1 MEIID
6 YMHPEAIKYFNKKAE
21 EAIVLVKKKQEPKHQ
36 KENNLNGHYVAHK
49 INKEDIIGEMEL
61 SITNTFGDDL
71 GFHFKINQEDYG
83 ITGDDYTQ
91 IIKCVVK
98 IQKDKHYREIL
109 SVNFILEKYKKWII
123 DRYQKKE
130 KKDFISFLEYDLN
143 KVVNK
148 YQVWVPIPYTSTEK
162 EFSIGNVMIRKIS
175 EDIINSWLRIDN
187 DKNNAEML
195 QKIEKYKT
203 EIRKKYQGYA
213 AAVYEYKAEPIRA
226 QEIAMDHISD
236 ALSILR
242 LFSPSS
248 FSSRLVSGIYE
259 YGQGLME
266 SKNLFLIGPVNLKFL
281 EISKPIS
288 KGMRW
293 KIPSYIISN
302 PAMTGFNK
310 ILLNKYKNKFNKK
323 VYEALKI
330 YSKHTLKNNPF
341 DKLLYIFIA
350 LESILL
356 RNNTEAIQQNLADR
370 IAFSIE
376 KSSNERQN
384 VTRTIRKVYLMRS
397 NYIHHGVQTIEE
409 REEIDKLLDIT
420 WRMFIFLAH
429 NINRFKTKEDFIKA
443 LEDLK
448 FS

>member
-1 MEIID
+1 MID

-21 EAIVLVKKKQEPKHQ
+21 EAIVLVKKKQEPKYQ

-49 INKEDIIGEMEL
+49 ITKEDIIGEMEL

-130 KKDFISFLEYDLN
+130 KKDFISFLEHDLN

-175 EDIINSWLRIDN
+175 EDTINSWLRIDN

-242 LFSPSS
+242 LFSPSN

-266 SKNLFLIGPVNLKFL
+266 SKNLFLIGPVNLKLL

-341 DKLLYIFIA
+341 DKLLYILTA

-376 KSSNERQN
+376 KSSNGRQDI
-384 VTRTIRKVYLMRS
+384 TRTIRKIYSIRS

-409 REEIDKLLDIT
+409 RDEIDKLLDIA
-420 WRMFIFLAH
+420 WRMFIFLAQ
-429 NINRFKTKEDFIKA
+429 NVNRFKIKEDFIKA
-443 LEDLK
+443 LEK
-448 FS
+448 IKYS

>member
-1 MEIID
+1 ML
-6 YMHPEAIKYFNKKAE
+6 HPEAIKNFNKKAE
-21 EAIVLVKKKQEPKHQ
+21 EVVGLVGEQQLQ
-36 KENNLNGHYVAHK
+36 KYQKVNNLEGRYISHR
-49 INKEDIIGEMEL
+49 INKKDIIGEIKL
-61 SITNTFGDDL
+61 GVTNIFGDDL
-71 GFHFKINQEDYG
+71 GFLFQIDHKKYG
-83 ITGDDYTQ
+83 ITEADYKDL
-91 IIKCVVK
+91 IKCAEK
-98 IQKDKHYREIL
+98 IQKDKSYCEIL
-109 SVNFILEKYKKWII
+109 SVSFILEKFKKWII
-123 DRYQKKE
+123 NRYQKKE
-130 KKDFISFLEYDLN
+130 ERDFISFLEYNLN
-143 KVVNK
+143 KTINK

-162 EFSIGNVMIRKIS
+162 EFSINNVMIRKIS
-175 EDIINSWLRIDN
+175 EDVISSWFRINKNKN
-187 DKNNAEML
+187 DAEML
-195 QKIEKYKT
+195 LKIEKYKT

-242 LFSPSS
+242 LFSPSN

-266 SKNLFLIGPVNLKFL
+266 SKNLFLIDPVNLKFSQTSESL
-281 EISKPIS
+281 GR
-288 KGMRW
+288 GMRW
-293 KIPSYIISN
+293 EIPSYVISN
-302 PAMTGFNK
+302 PAMIGFNE
-310 ILLNKYKNKFNKK
+310 ILLNKYKNEFNKK

-356 RNNTEAIQQNLADR
+356 RNNTESVQLNLADR

-376 KSSNERQN
+376 KSSSGRQN
-384 VTRTIRKVYLMRS
+384 IARTIRKNYSMRS
-397 NYIHHGVQTIEE
+397 SYIHHGVQMIEE

-429 NINRFKTKEDFIKA
+429 NINRFKTKDDFIKA
-443 LEDLK
+443 LENLK
-448 FS
+448 YS

>member
-1 MEIID
+1 
-6 YMHPEAIKYFNKKAE
+6 MHPEAIKYFNKKAE
-21 EAIVLVKKKQEPKHQ
+21 EAIVLVKKKQELKHQ
-36 KENNLNGHYVAHK
+36 KESNLNGHYVAHK
-49 INKEDIIGEMEL
+49 INKEDIIGEIEL

-71 GFHFKINQEDYG
+71 GFLFQIDQREYG

-91 IIKCVVK
+91 IIKCAEK
-98 IQKDKHYREIL
+98 IQKDKSYCEIL
-109 SVNFILEKYKKWII
+109 SVSFILDKYKKWII
-123 DRYQKKE
+123 NRYQKKE
-130 KKDFISFLEYDLN
+130 KKDFISFLEYNLN
-143 KVVNK
+143 KAINK

-162 EFSIGNVMIRKIS
+162 EFFIGNVMIRKIS

-187 DKNNAEML
+187 DKNDAEML
-195 QKIEKYKT
+195 LKIEKYKT

-242 LFSPSS
+242 LFSPSN

-259 YGQGLME
+259 YGQDLME
-266 SKNLFLIGPVNLKFL
+266 SKNLFLIDPVNLKF
-281 EISKPIS
+281 SKTS
-288 KGMRW
+288 ESLGRGMRW
-293 KIPSYIISN
+293 KIPSFIISN
-302 PAMTGFNK
+302 HAMTVFNK
-310 ILLNKYKNKFNKK
+310 ILLNKYKNEFNKK
-323 VYEALKI
+323 IYEALKI

-341 DKLLYIFIA
+341 DKLLYIFMA

-356 RNNTEAIQQNLADR
+356 RNNTEAIQQNLAER

-376 KSSNERQN
+376 KTSNGRQN
-384 VTRTIRKVYLMRS
+384 VAKTIRNNYSMRS
-397 NYIHHGVQTIEE
+397 NYVHHGVQTIEE

-448 FS
+448 YS

>member
-1 MEIID
+1 
-6 YMHPEAIKYFNKKAE
+6 MHPEAIKNFNKKAE
-21 EAIVLVKKKQEPKHQ
+21 EAIVLVEKKQKPKHH
-36 KENNLNGHYVAHK
+36 KESNLNGHYVAHK
-49 INKEDIIGEMEL
+49 INKEDIIGEMKL
-61 SITNTFGDDL
+61 GITNTFGDDL
-71 GFHFKINQEDYG
+71 GFLFQIDQREYG

-91 IIKCVVK
+91 IIKCAEK
-98 IQKDKHYREIL
+98 IQKDKSYCEIL
-109 SVNFILEKYKKWII
+109 SVSFILKKYKKWII

-130 KKDFISFLEYDLN
+130 EKDFISFLEYNLN
-143 KVVNK
+143 KAVNK

-162 EFSIGNVMIRKIS
+162 EFSINNVMIRKIS
-175 EDIINSWLRIDN
+175 EDIISSWFRIDN
-187 DKNNAEML
+187 NKNDAEML
-195 QKIEKYKT
+195 QKIEECKT

-213 AAVYEYKAEPIRA
+213 AAVYEYRAEPIRA

-242 LFSPSS
+242 LFSPSN

-266 SKNLFLIGPVNLKFL
+266 SKNLFLINPVNLYFSQTSDSL
-281 EISKPIS
+281 G

-293 KIPSYIISN
+293 EIPSYIISN

-341 DKLLYIFIA
+341 DKLLYICIA

-356 RNNTEAIQQNLADR
+356 RNNTEAVQQNLADR

-376 KSSNERQN
+376 KSSNGRQN
-384 VTRTIRKVYLMRS
+384 IARTIRKIYSMRS
-397 NYIHHGVQTIEE
+397 NYVHHGVQTIEE

-429 NINRFKTKEDFIKA
+429 NINRFKTKDDFIKA
-443 LEDLK
+443 LENIK
-448 FS
+448 YS